1 MADNRGAN
9 PAPSN
14 GVDPNV
20 AVPAHV
26 RAAAAA
32 AEAAHAAAYGTPAPP
47 PVQPTQTG
55 LINFAEP
62 TYTPTQPMSRAEP
75 WRAQPQQQP
84 QPQLHMP
91 NSPPEGQNPTQNNPD
106 PRLADRAN
114 WGPEQWNHYA
124 QSMEG
129 RLRKS
134 TELLSSMQEQV
145 ATLGDEVQR
154 SQRVL
159 QQPRQPDKP
168 PAPLLTAQDEETF
181 GRDMIDFA
189 RRAALDAV
197 QPVVTDL
204 RKQNQALQQRLQKT
218 AASGIEG
225 QLDASVPNWRDINYS
240 SSFKAWLR
248 LRDVYSRR
256 VRQDLL
262 NDAYAAGDAASVA
275 AFFRGYLSEN
285 PTAQGELDNPLLSPV
300 PAQPGQRMASVPL
313 QTLTAPGHAQPPS
326 GYQPYQDPA
335 ANMTITHAQIAQFYQ
350 NKRLMHQGKGPY
362 AGREADCNNDEAFIF
377 ECQNAG
383 RIR

>member
-1 MADNRGAN
+1 MPDNQGAN
-9 PAPSN
+9 PAPTN
-14 GVDPNV
+14 GIDPNV
-20 AVPAHV
+20 TVPPHV
-26 RAAAAA
+26 AAAARA
-32 AEAAHAAAYGTPAPP
+32 AEAAHAAAYGPQPQPAAPP
-47 PVQPTQTG
+47 NPNG
-55 LINFAEP
+55 LVNFAEP

-75 WRAQPQQQP
+75 WRAQPQQTQP
-84 QPQLHMP
+84 QPEPQ
-91 NSPPEGQNPTQNNPD
+91 PD
-106 PRLADRAN
+106 PRAADRAN
-114 WGPEQWNHYA
+114 WTPEQWNHYA

-134 TELLSSMQEQV
+134 TEMLSGLQEQV

-159 QQPRQPDKP
+159 QQPRQPVAP
-168 PAPLLTAQDEETF
+168 PQPLLTPQDEETF

-189 RRAALDAV
+189 KRAALEAV
-197 QPVVTDL
+197 TPVITDL
-204 RKQNQALQQRLQKT
+204 RKQNQALNQRLQKT

-225 QLDASVPNWRDINYS
+225 QLDATVPNWRDINYS
-240 SSFKAWLR
+240 SPFKAWLR

-275 AFFRGYLSEN
+275 AFFRGYLNEN
-285 PTAQGELDNPLLSPV
+285 PNAQGELDNPLLYSP
-300 PAQPGQRMASVPL
+300 PAQPAARAAAVPL

-335 ANMTITHAQIAQFYQ
+335 SKMTITHAQIAQFYQ

-362 AGREADCNNDEAFIF
+362 AGRLADCDNDEAFIF
-377 ECQNAG
+377 ECQNQG